1 MSSAGTTSPKKKE
14 ASERT
19 TDVPYRVP
27 MSETLEGSIYS
38 DPPNTWLRLM
48 PIKEDD
54 ITWGQI
60 FRGEAQA
67 PVSEQLPDDLEAHPF
82 QGSTFVPLEP
92 GYMDSFF
99 GENSTCLCLGTVMDD
114 VPNDGNLTPIAI
126 SDDRSVAIIRCPTL

>member
-1 MSSAGTTSPKKKE
+1 MSTAGTTSPKKKE
-14 ASERT
+14 APERT
-19 TDVPYRVP
+19 TEVPYRVP
-27 MSETLEGSIYS
+27 MSESLEGSIYS

-67 PVSEQLPDDLEAHPF
+67 TVSEQLPDDLEAHPF

-92 GYMDSFF
+92 GCMVYLHPRGDRGLRF
-99 GENSTCLCLGTVMDD
+99 GGRYRPWALMVKPASMPV
-114 VPNDGNLTPIAI
+114 NDGYGYSCNN
-126 SDDRSVAIIRCPTL
+126 DFNQ